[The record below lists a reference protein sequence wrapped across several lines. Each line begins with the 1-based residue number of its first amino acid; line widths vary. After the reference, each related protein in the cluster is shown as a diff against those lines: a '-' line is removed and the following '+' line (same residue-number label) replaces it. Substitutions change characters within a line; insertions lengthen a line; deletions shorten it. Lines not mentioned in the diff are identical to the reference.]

1 MLNKKLTIRVEMEE
15 ILWYT
20 SNKEEGRLWAAEIT
34 KETSEEVSFE
44 HTLCSRAEAGELNEI
59 LFELRSVISG

>member
-34 KETSEEVSFE
+34 KETSEEVSFG
-44 HTLCSRAEAGELNEI
+44 HTLCCRTEAGELNEI